1 MSDSPH
7 PALALL
13 EFERRLQ
20 SAGSNREVAF
30 RAVNDS
36 SQVLRF
42 DQAVLWRVDIFSR
55 PLIAAASGLADV
67 SVDSPYQQWLVE
79 LIKAITPDK
88 FELTRE
94 MTTEELPEAVLADGA
109 DWAPAHLLHCPL
121 RGATGV
127 ALGGILFFRA
137 QPFTEA
143 ERAAAEWVARS
154 SGYGLWAWRS
164 ERHWAKRWLKRAVLW
179 RTAGS
184 AAAAVALAAFIPVRL
199 SALAPAEITPLRP
212 IPITSPLDAVVRE
225 ITVQPNEIVKAD
237 QVVAE
242 LDDTSL
248 RNRLELATKA
258 LEVSRADL
266 QRATF
271 KSFSDE
277 ASRLEL
283 QVLSARVQEKAAE
296 ASYLTELL
304 AKSKLIA
311 PQGGV
316 AIFTSQD
323 DWRGRPVQVGERV
336 MMIADPSLINVT
348 VFLPPD
354 DAIELEP
361 GGDVELM
368 LHIDP
373 LSTLKAKIERAS
385 YDATP
390 QADGNLAYVIRAQ
403 LLPGQG
409 LPRIGLRG
417 TAKIYSTRVSL
428 GYYLLR
434 KPINYLRR
442 ALGV

>member
-1 MSDSPH
+1 MSVSPH

-13 EFERRLQ
+13 DFERRIQ
-20 SAGSNREVAF
+20 SASSNREVAF

-42 DQAVLWRVDIFSR
+42 DQAILWRVDIFSR
-55 PLIAAASGLADV
+55 PMIASASGLADV

-79 LIKAITPDK
+79 LIQGITPDS
-88 FELTRE
+88 FGELQE
-94 MTTEELPEAVLADGA
+94 KTTADLPEGVVADGS
-109 DWAPAHLLHCPL
+109 DWVPAHLLHCPL
-121 RGATGV
+121 RGPGGV
-127 ALGGILFFRA
+127 ALGGILFFRN
-137 QPFTEA
+137 QPFSEA
-143 ERAAAEWVARS
+143 ERAAAEWIARS
-154 SGYGLWAWRS
+154 AGYGLWAWRS
-164 ERHWAKRWLKRAVLW
+164 ERHWAKRFIKSRNVWKTLGLAVGVLL
-179 RTAGS
+179 
-184 AAAAVALAAFIPVRL
+184 LAALIPVRL

-212 IPITSPLDAVVRE
+212 IPVTSPLDAVVRQ
-225 ITVQPNEIVKAD
+225 IVVKPNQIVKAD
-237 QVVAE
+237 EVVAE

-248 RNRLELATKA
+248 RNRLELAAKA
-258 LEVSRADL
+258 LDVARADL

-283 QVLSARVQEKAAE
+283 QVLNARVQEKAAE
-296 ASYLTELL
+296 VTYLTELVE
-304 AKSKLIA
+304 KSRLTA

-336 MMIADPSLINVT
+336 MMIADPSLLDVT
-348 VFLPPD
+348 IYLPPD

-361 GGDVELM
+361 GGDVEM
-368 LHIDP
+368 LLHVDP
-373 LSTLKAKIERAS
+373 LNTLKAKIERAS
-385 YDATP
+385 YEATA
-390 QADGNLAYVIRAQ
+390 QADGSLAYVIRAE

-417 TAKIYSTRVSL
+417 TAKVYSGRVAL

-434 KPINYLRR
+434 KPLAFLRR
-442 ALGV
+442 SLGV